1 MSLNPVI
8 TSEAPTLSKGASFLI
23 AYQLQHKNVLI
34 VGAGNVAFSRITR
47 AVESEAI
54 VTVIAPSA
62 HDHVKSFSERGEINW
77 IAREYKDSDISE
89 FKPDM
94 VLVGIN
100 NMTVSTMIAKEC
112 RMKNIPVNVADVPD
126 MCDFFFMSEHRD
138 GPLQIGVSTNGHGP
152 ALAIRVRKNIQASLP
167 KDCGQ
172 AIEKIGN
179 LRKKLR
185 NVDNDPNNA
194 NKRMPWMSYIC
205 KNWPIEHL
213 AQLSDS
219 QMQKLVTN
227 YQADNSYL
235 PKVNDFAPRGGKGKI
250 VMVGAGL
257 GDPELLTIKAHRAL
271 TEADVV
277 ISDRLISDE
286 ILSLV
291 KCELKVA
298 RKVPGSAS
306 SAQDEIN
313 DWGLKALEEGK
324 YVVRLKSGD
333 PFLYG
338 RAGEEIIWYRK
349 HGYEPSVV
357 PGISSALCPSIAKIP
372 ITHRTVS
379 NQVLIISAH
388 NFKGAYPEIP
398 EYYPQRTIV
407 MLMGVGRLD
416 KIVNMMLEKNYP
428 PSLDVVIIENASH
441 IEERQVFGT
450 LKSIHKI
457 AENNNVESPATI
469 VFGNAVNCLN
479 L

>member
-1 MSLNPVI
+1 MSSNPII
-8 TSEAPTLSKGASFLI
+8 TSEAPRLSKGASFLV
-23 AYQLQHKNVLI
+23 AWQLKEKKVLI
-34 VGAGNVAFSRITR
+34 VGAGTVAFSRITR
-47 AVESEAI
+47 AIESEAI
-54 VTVIAPSA
+54 VTVISPSA
-62 HDHVKSFSERGEINW
+62 HDHVKGFSERGDLLW
-77 IAREYKDSDISE
+77 IQREFKDADISD

-94 VLVGIN
+94 VLVAIN
-100 NMTVSTMIAKEC
+100 NMTVSTSIAKEC

-126 MCDFFFMSEHRD
+126 MCDFYFMSEHRD

-179 LRKKLR
+179 LRMKLR
-185 NVDNDPNNA
+185 SVDSDPNNA

-213 AQLSDS
+213 AHLSKS
-219 QMQKLVTN
+219 QMKQLVTN
-227 YQADNSYL
+227 YQADNGYL
-235 PKVNDFAPRGGKGKI
+235 PKVNEFAPRGGNGKI

-257 GDPELLTIKAHRAL
+257 GDPELLTMKAHRTL
-271 TEADVV
+271 LEADVV

-313 DWGLKALEEGK
+313 EWGLKALEEGK

-349 HGYEPSVV
+349 HGYEPDVI

-372 ITHRTVS
+372 ITHRTIA
-379 NQVLIISAH
+379 NQVLILSAH

-416 KIVNMMLEKNYP
+416 KIADMMLERNYP
-428 PSLDVVIIENASH
+428 SSLDVVIIENASH
-441 IEERQVFGT
+441 IDERQIYGT
-450 LKSIHKI
+450 LQNIHKI
-457 AENNNVESPATI
+457 AQNNAVQSPATI
-469 VFGNAVNCLN
+469 VFGNAINCLN